1 MLDKDSFLL
10 GLLFALLVCFLLYY
24 IVKSVKQER
33 YIDYLHSIIE
43 KMQKSMLGKDFEKF
57 LQDMDEK
64 INKKDNK

>member
-24 IVKSVKQER
+24 IVKIVKQDR
-33 YIDYLHSIIE
+33 YIRYLESIIE

>member
-24 IVKSVKQER
+24 IVKIVKQER

-57 LQDMDEK
+57 LQEMDEK